1 MARCQGALF
10 SAALAVMIAVPAA
23 AQIGGHPYEI
33 SGTAGVFSPDI
44 RARMQTSPAYNGSLG
59 WRFGPTLS
67 IDLQGTWAPSHA
79 DSGAASDEHDHN
91 FFLGGADL
99 RIGLRPFYRP
109 LVPYLIA
116 GVGYASSHTTG
127 HTPDYFARG
136 AATLG
141 IGVLANVHDQ
151 RTYVRFQIRDVMFR
165 DRDQMEFSNHVAV
178 TAGLHYVWGGR
189 AMDQDRDGVRDAL
202 DQCPNTPLGA
212 TVDAH
217 GCPHDV
223 DGDGV
228 LDGLDKC
235 NDTPKGCKIDAGGC
249 SLDADG
255 DGVCDG
261 IDQCPDTPK
270 GATVDATGCP
280 HDTDGDGVLDG
291 LDKCN
296 DTPKGATIDANG
308 CQSDADNDGIFDGL
322 DRCPNTP
329 EGLKVDSNGCPIEVS
344 EKETQLL
351 DTGTIRIQNIEFDT
365 GKATIKPES
374 YPVLDDVARILQQ
387 YPTLEFEIGGHT
399 DNTGDPEKNVALSEA
414 RADSVLEYLRSHY
427 PNLPT
432 SQYKARGYGAQRPI
446 APNTSVLGRQRNR
459 RVEFKVTNTEVLRTE
474 RERRRFL
481 RKDEPTPGAPT
492 SPAPTDT
499 TKAPG
504 GAPPSPPPV
513 APAAPAAPADT
524 TKAPVIRLNP
534 APADTTKPH

>member
-1 MARCQGALF
+1 MARCSGALL
-10 SAALAVMIAVPAA
+10 SAVLAVCLAVPAA

-44 RARMQTSPAYNGSLG
+44 RARMQTGPAYNGALG

-79 DSGAASDEHDHN
+79 DSGASSSDRAHN

-99 RIGLRPFYRP
+99 RVGLRPFYRP
-109 LVPYLIA
+109 LVPYLIV
-116 GVGYASSHTTG
+116 GGGYASSHTTG

-136 AATLG
+136 AGTLG
-141 IGVLANVHDQ
+141 IGLLANVRDQ
-151 RTYVRFQIRDVMFR
+151 RTYVRVQVRDMLFR
-165 DRDQMEFSNHVAV
+165 DRDQMEFSNHMAV
-178 TAGLHYVWGGR
+178 TAGLHYLWGGR
-189 AMDQDRDGVRDAL
+189 PMDQDRDGVRDAL

-212 TVDAH
+212 VVDAH
-217 GCPHDV
+217 GCPHDA

-235 NDTPKGCKIDAGGC
+235 NDTPKGCKIDGSGC
-249 SLDADG
+249 SIDSDG

-261 IDQCPDTPK
+261 LDQCPDTPK

-280 HDTDGDGVLDG
+280 HDADGDGVLDG

-296 DTPKGATIDANG
+296 DTPKGCTIDANG
-308 CQSDADNDGIFDGL
+308 CQSDADGDGVCDGL
-322 DRCPNTP
+322 DQCPNTP
-329 EGLKVDSNGCPIEVS
+329 TGLKVDPNGCPIEVS

-365 GKATIKPES
+365 NKATIKPES
-374 YPVLDDVARILQQ
+374 YPVLDEVARILQQ
-387 YPTLEFEIGGHT
+387 YPTLEFQIGGHT
-399 DNTGDPEKNVALSEA
+399 DNTGDAAKNVTLSQA
-414 RADSVLEYLRSHY
+414 RADSVLEYLRVHY

-432 SQYKARGYGAQRPI
+432 SQYKAVGFGAEHPI

-459 RVEFKVTNTEVLRTE
+459 RVEFKVTNTDVLRIE

-481 RKDEPTPGAPT
+481 RRDE
-492 SPAPTDT
+492 S
-499 TKAPG
+499 APG

-513 APAAPAAPADT
+513 APAAPSAPADT